1 MEEKRM
7 NTIKFCLK
15 CGHQLGPDD
24 KFCLGCG
31 ANIAEM
37 QAQQSAAGAE
47 QNTAAMNTQATAN
60 TVNTM
65 NTQNTLNT
73 QNTFQPQQ
81 TQQPNAFQQPA
92 GFQPQTNN
100 FYGAQPQ
107 AGFGAPGAAVKSGDN
122 FFKKNLKLIIIIAAA
137 LVLCIVGFFVIKHIF
152 FRFQKIDAKDLIK
165 VKFSGVDGAGVA
177 TAKLNKYSD
186 SVYNLGEVTDY
197 LGDTSLSDDNEE
209 NAKSPYF
216 EIGEKKLLEAYTKA
230 GNAKEAREMRDAL
243 LSESAGLKIT
253 VNGEEKSAKGLK
265 NDDTVTIKLEFNE
278 KYLEEKNIKLE
289 NTEYEVTVEGL
300 KNGTKI
306 DMFDGVTVKFE
317 GNDGKG
323 SADLDTTG
331 AKPFMRYTLKD
342 TYYKNL
348 KNGDKVVVIARVR
361 NAQYVDS
368 DDPESAVFVEY
379 DGNYYTADKA
389 TMEKEFTVEGLTEM
403 KKVDI
408 FKDVTLEYK
417 YAVPYLR
424 VSKVN
429 TDNCSEEVK
438 NGVRFYIDDNSKD
451 LKVGDTV
458 KIKAYANSKFT
469 NSGMEPEGTPDE
481 DGYYVKEITIGDDAP
496 KYLGKDAD
504 AETVAKFDAEFD
516 KIKKQA
522 SDEAVERTYLSG
534 LSAGGK
540 IQSVTFK
547 DTKTMLFEYV
557 EATAYTSAKCYI
569 VKQVTATVVTDKG
582 NVTAFGLIRLRN
594 PVVKGSEVAVD
605 ESGVRV
611 TLYKEQESL
620 DKALEN
626 EEKNYTIT
634 TIGGA
639 AKPAETKPE
648 DKKPEET
655 TKAEEKKP
663 EETTTT
669 KAA

>member
-1 MEEKRM
+1 MEEERM

-60 TVNTM
+60 TM
-65 NTQNTLNT
+65 NTQNTQNT

-100 FYGAQPQ
+100 FYAAQPQ
-107 AGFGAPGAAVKSGDN
+107 AGFGAPGAAVKKGDN
-122 FFKKNLKLIIIIAAA
+122 WFAKNLKLIIIIAAA

-177 TAKLNKYSD
+177 TATLNKYSD
-186 SVYNLGEVTDY
+186 SEYEYGDGFSTY
-197 LGDTSLSDDNEE
+197 LGDTSLSGDGE

-216 EIGEKKLLEAYTKA
+216 EISESKLLEAYSKA
-230 GNAKEAREMRDAL
+230 GDIKEAREMRDAL
-243 LSESAGLKIT
+243 RSESAGLKIT

-278 KYLEEKNIKLE
+278 SYLKEKNIKIE
-289 NTEYEVTVEGL
+289 NAEYEVTVEGL

-348 KNGDKVVVIARVR
+348 KNGDKVVVVARVR
-361 NAQYVDS
+361 NAQYVDP

-408 FKDVTLEYK
+408 FKDITIEYK
-417 YAVPYLR
+417 NAVPYLR
-424 VSKVN
+424 VNKIN

-438 NGVRFYIDDNSKD
+438 NGVRFYVDDNSKD
-451 LKVGDTV
+451 LKVGDTF
-458 KIKAYANSKFT
+458 KIKAYASAKFT

-481 DGYYVKEITIGDDAP
+481 DGYYVKEITVGDDAP

-504 AETVAKFDAEFD
+504 AETVAKFNAEFD

-522 SDEAVERTYLSG
+522 SDEAVDRTYLSG

-582 NVTAFGLIRLRN
+582 NVTAFGLIKLRN
-594 PVVKGSEVAVD
+594 PVVTGSDVSVD
-605 ESGVRV
+605 ESGARV
-611 TLYKEQESL
+611 TLYREQESL

-626 EEKNYTIT
+626 DEKNYTIT
-634 TIGGA
+634 TIGAA
-639 AKPAETKPE
+639 AKPAETTPTE
-648 DKKPEET
+648 TSKPEET
-655 TKAEEKKP
+655 TTPAETKP

>member
-15 CGHQLGPDD
+15 CGHQLGPED

-60 TVNTM
+60 TM
-65 NTQNTLNT
+65 NTQNTQNT
-73 QNTFQPQQ
+73 QNTMNTFQPQQ

-122 FFKKNLKLIIIIAAA
+122 WFKKNLKLIIIIAAA

-165 VKFSGVDGAGVA
+165 VKFSGVDGGGVA
-177 TAKLNKYSD
+177 TATLNKYSD
-186 SVYNLGEVTDY
+186 SVYNLGEVEDY
-197 LGDTSLSDDNEE
+197 LGDTSLTGDNDE

-216 EIGEKKLLEAYTKA
+216 EIGEQKLLDAYTKA
-230 GNAKEAREMRDAL
+230 GDVKEAREMRDAL
-243 LSESAGLKIT
+243 LSENAGLKIT

-278 KYLEEKNIKLE
+278 SYLEEKNIKIE
-289 NTEYEVTVEGL
+289 NAEYEVTVEGL
-300 KNGTKI
+300 KSGTQI
-306 DMFDGVTVKFE
+306 DMFDGVAVKFE

-323 SADLDTTG
+323 SAELDTTG
-331 AKPFMRYTLKD
+331 AKSFVRYSLKD

-348 KNGDKVVVIARVR
+348 KNGDKVVVVARLR
-361 NAQYVDS
+361 GAQYVDPN
-368 DDPESAVFVEY
+368 DPEGAVFVEV
-379 DGNYYTADKA
+379 DGNCYTAEKA
-389 TMEKEFTVEGLTEM
+389 SMEKEFTVEGLTEM
-403 KKVDI
+403 KKIDI
-408 FKDVTLEYK
+408 FKDITIEYR

-424 VSKVN
+424 ASKVN
-429 TDNCSEEVK
+429 TDNCSQEVK
-438 NGVRFYIDDNSKD
+438 DGVRFYIEDNSKD
-451 LKVGDTV
+451 LKVGDTIKV
-458 KIKAYANSKFT
+458 KAYASGKFA
-469 NSGMEPEGTPDE
+469 NQGMEPEGTPDE
-481 DGYYVKEITIGDDAP
+481 DGYYVKEITVGDDAP
-496 KYLGKDAD
+496 KYLTKDAD
-504 AETVAKFDAEFD
+504 AETVAKFDAEFE

-522 SDEAVERTYLSG
+522 SDEAVDRTYLSG

-540 IQSVTFK
+540 IQSITFK
-547 DTKTMLFEYV
+547 DTKTMLFEYG
-557 EATAYTSAKCYI
+557 EATAYSTAKCYI
-569 VKQVTATVVTDKG
+569 VKQVTVNIVTDKG
-582 NVTAFGLIRLRN
+582 NVAAVGLIKLRN
-594 PVVKGSEVAVD
+594 PVVTGSEVSVD
-605 ESGVRV
+605 ENGARV

-626 EEKNYTIT
+626 EEKSNTIT

-639 AKPAETKPE
+639 AKPAETKPTE
-648 DKKPEET
+648 TQKPEET
-655 TKAEEKKP
+655 KPEDKKP